1 MQACERL
8 TEISRPSAN
17 GSDRLRP
24 KSRES
29 ATNPLLTLFQRLRKA
44 YGTAIERSRQR
55 RQLLEMDDHE
65 LKDIGITRAEA
76 ELEGRKPIWKA

>member
-1 MQACERL
+1 METCERL
-8 TEISRPSAN
+8 TRISRPSAN
-17 GSDRLRP
+17 GSARLRP

-29 ATNPLLTLFQRLRKA
+29 ATNTLLTLFHRLRKA
-44 YGTAIERSRQR
+44 YGLAIERSRQR
-55 RQLLEMDDHE
+55 RQLLEMDDHQ

>member
-1 MQACERL
+1 MQTCESL
-8 TEISRPSAN
+8 TGISRASAN
-17 GSDRLRP
+17 GSARLRP

-29 ATNPLLTLFQRLRKA
+29 ATIPLRTLFHRLRKA
-44 YGTAIERSRQR
+44 YGLAIERSRQR
-55 RQLLEMDDHE
+55 RQLLEMDDHQ